1 MSQTPA
7 DPEARRAAFA
17 DLASGTIFVALAA
30 GLAVAH
36 FAQGGR
42 LHADFG
48 AEPGPALLPRIL
60 LLVLGVAG
68 ALLILRS
75 MIVLRRSREGWH
87 ALRRETARLRGSD
100 KDDLVQVLLALA
112 LLALF
117 QPVRGVI
124 GAAAALC
131 LLGAAL
137 AMLTARGEARSG
149 LRARARPAIEGA
161 LIALVLFALFRFV
174 LGVPLR

>member
-1 MSQTPA
+1 M
-7 DPEARRAAFA
+7 
-17 DLASGTIFVALAA
+17 FVALAA

-36 FAQGGR
+36 IAQGGR

-60 LLVLGVAG
+60 LAVLGVAG
-68 ALLILRS
+68 VLLILRS
-75 MIVLRRSREGWH
+75 AIILRRSGADGRPQQ
-87 ALRRETARLRGSD
+87 ARTAAVQTDGR
-100 KDDLVQVLLALA
+100 DDLVQVFLVLA

-117 QPVRGVI
+117 QPVRAAI

-131 LLGAAL
+131 VLGAAL
-137 AMLTARGEARSG
+137 AILAARGEARSG
-149 LRARARPAIEGA
+149 EARSGEARSGVRAWARPAVEGA
-161 LIALVLFALFRFV
+161 LIALALFAVFRFV